1 VFADPP
7 AESGL
12 HSLVGASGKPMTLAD
27 TDEDLEVHGRIGY
40 GTNTPRVLGG
50 LLLVVVLLIGGW
62 SWLERQDSEE
72 PEAPRDAPGFEL
84 ALFNGET
91 FRLEDHGGKVVV
103 INFWASWCE
112 PCQEEMPALQAA
124 ADEAGDDLVFVGVGA
139 KTDTDEDAA
148 AFAETYGVTYPI
160 GRDTEGGD
168 RITGQIQLDY
178 GVFAFPATY
187 IVAPDGTISTVLM
200 TPIDD
205 KDDIIPLIDE
215 ARG

>member
-91 FRLEDHGGKVVV
+91 FRLEDHRGKVVV

-124 ADEAGDDLVFVGVGA
+124 ADEAGDDVVFVGVGA
-139 KTDTDEDAA
+139 KTDTDDDAA
-148 AFAETYGVTYPI
+148 AFAETYGVTYAI

-168 RITGQIQLDY
+168 RVTGQIQLDY

-205 KDDIIPLIDE
+205 KDDIVPLIDE